1 MTSFKIDRI
10 KKERRQSES
19 ERTEGLFQSIDW
31 IIDKYPTIP
40 IQPKTRVDDYS
51 MIMQFPSKS
60 LVTEE
65 MYSYIQSAL
74 MINGWNIS
82 DWNENEVI
90 VHDFFTMIDDGVPLP
105 TNGRTPRYDEIG
117 KSAKNRT
124 DGLISKSKMLSKSH
138 RFNVVNYQRKM
149 PIDLDE
155 SEYNRVIGGEDSGE
169 WFSNNINGKDFL
181 GSAYYLPDEN
191 RLYHVYYDGKYDEED
206 VEQFGRLRHAFVY
219 YDDDED
225 DDYSASTKKSGMLS
239 KSFNDMVKSVRK
251 GEHLEKDVSHDFKVG
266 DILVSS
272 WGYDQTNVQWYQ
284 VVGVT
289 PKSVKIREIKG
300 RIVHAIGSMS
310 GEAVP
315 IPDAF
320 TNNLWF
326 GEQKTARINQFGK
339 VNITSDGYI
348 TAHKWDGNPE
358 YVSWYA

>member
-1 MTSFKIDRI
+1 MASFKIDRV

-31 IIDKYPTIP
+31 IVDKYPTIP

-117 KSAKNRT
+117 KSAR
-124 DGLISKSKMLSKSH
+124 LSE
-138 RFNVVNYQRKM
+138 R
-149 PIDLDE
+149 
-155 SEYNRVIGGEDSGE
+155 
-169 WFSNNINGKDFL
+169 
-181 GSAYYLPDEN
+181 
-191 RLYHVYYDGKYDEED
+191 
-206 VEQFGRLRHAFVY
+206 
-219 YDDDED
+219 
-225 DDYSASTKKSGMLS
+225 
-239 KSFNDMVKSVRK
+239 SFNDMVKSIRK
-251 GEHLEKDVSHDFKVG
+251 GEHLEKDAHDFKVG
-266 DILVSS
+266 DILIST

-289 PKSVKIREIKG
+289 SKSVKIREIKG
-300 RIVHAIGSMS
+300 RVQETGFMS
-310 GEAVP
+310 GEAIP

-326 GEQKTARINQFGK
+326 GEQKTARVNSYGE
-339 VNITSDGYI
+339 VNITSDGRI
-348 TAHKWDGNPE
+348 TAWKWDGNPE
-358 YVSWYA
+358 RVSWYA